1 MDTGGLKGTSI
12 RDNTRTA
19 TSFAERRAA
28 ARASW
33 ERLIGEYEACGGTS
47 AAFCRVRWL
56 RIWQFRSWPK
66 VLREDKAAAE
76 GFVELSS
83 GVREP
88 GVWVACGRWRVHV
101 DDGFDAGVQRS
112 VVEALT

>member
-1 MDTGGLKGTSI
+1 MDE
-12 RDNTRTA
+12 TRTA

-33 ERLIGEYEACGGTS
+33 ERLIGEYEACGGTA
-47 AAFCRVRWL
+47 AAFCRERGL
-56 RIWQFRSWPK
+56 RIWQFRYRLK
-66 VLREDKAAAE
+66 VLRQDKAAAE

-83 GVREP
+83 GVRDP

-101 DDGFDAGVQRS
+101 DDGFDAGVLRR

>member
-1 MDTGGLKGTSI
+1 MDE
-12 RDNTRTA
+12 TRTA

-28 ARASW
+28 ARAFW
-33 ERLIGEYEACGGTS
+33 ERLIGEYEASGGTG
-47 AAFCRVRWL
+47 AAFCRERGL
-56 RIWQFRSWPK
+56 RIWQFRYWLK
-66 VLREDKAAAE
+66 VLRQDKAAAE

-101 DDGFDAGVQRS
+101 DDGFDAGVLRR